1 MFCNYCTISEFIVEK
16 LCAVANSLADHAVEQ
31 LRSQDNVTVMVILI
45 TDPSCQRVTN
55 GLIETIP
62 DSYWLTHD
70 VKMIGKEV
78 AEESDVD
85 VALLTRRRN
94 SCDPGYMRLHMSNG
108 SGDNSTQN
116 SRSGSRGGNENRRQ
130 SDVGLIQRLNSM
142 SEIKKPEEPI
152 VRRNSVFSKPKAAK
166 VDDEKVTELKIPG
179 SEKPPLPNSSKKKAK
194 DEDIEKDKDDLMD
207 FLLDDTNF

>member
-1 MFCNYCTISEFIVEK
+1 MIEK
-16 LCAVANSLADHAVEQ
+16 LCATANSLADHAVEQ

-45 TDPSCQRVTN
+45 TDPSSQRVSN

-94 SCDPGYMRLHMSNG
+94 SCDPGYMRMHMSNG
-108 SGDNSTQN
+108 SGDNSSQH
-116 SRSGSRGGNENRRQ
+116 SRSGSRGGHENRRQ

-166 VDDEKVTELKIPG
+166 VDDDKVTEVKIPG
-179 SEKPPLPNSSKKKAK
+179 SEKPPLPSGIKKKVK
-194 DEDIEKDKDDLMD
+194 DEDKDKDDLMD